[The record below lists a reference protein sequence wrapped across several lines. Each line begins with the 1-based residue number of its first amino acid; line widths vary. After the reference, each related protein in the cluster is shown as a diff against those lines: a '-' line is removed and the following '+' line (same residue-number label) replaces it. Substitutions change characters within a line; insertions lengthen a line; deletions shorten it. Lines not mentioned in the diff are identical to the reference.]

1 MPGRRQKIPYAWRE
15 YHPPRRT
22 REPVGN
28 RSSPRGVRG
37 RCAPILQ
44 PVPVRR
50 RSHRGRR
57 GRGERPDPRQPA
69 GRGRRLGRDLDRLGA
84 RSWRSPPPSMPGPR
98 SASTGSDVRLRPL
111 ALTDHADV
119 DRRTSPPRW
128 RVPIIVAAA
137 VLVVAIARLRD
148 VRPTRTLGPQ
158 RPPSRPGAVPIRRS
172 VCHGSRPIER
182 HPGRSERV
190 LPENTRWP
198 GPPRRTGPS
207 GT

>member
-57 GRGERPDPRQPA
+57 GRGERPDPGSQPVAA
-69 GRGRRLGRDLDRLGA
+69 GGWAVISIDSELDHGA
-84 RSWRSPPPSMPGPR
+84 RRRRRCPAPR

-137 VLVVAIARLRD
+137 VLLVAIARLRD